1 MVEFEDG
8 KYRLYYDLKYEPRQ
22 QQIDGVNFIKKAILT
37 GNKYMLL
44 NLPTGVGKSFLATMF
59 INWYL
64 NHINENAKFD
74 VLTNSKLLQ
83 EQYIK
88 EFPYIRN
95 LKGRA
100 NYPCD
105 LYNTNCDEGLEIC
118 SAKKKRCDNCPYM
131 IALSNFIGSRV
142 SMTNFHMFDIA
153 NIFSTAFKSARE
165 SNVLIVDEA
174 SDFDQVF
181 CSYMTT
187 ELNINVFIKCGF
199 EQTKINEYK
208 NIIASTNDI
217 LSLIDSIIKIFL
229 PDLDKRI
236 KFLKDEMTDAEAHG
250 KSVPIDTYKK
260 WAAQTRE
267 CTSKFNSLGLFVSE
281 FKNNPENWILE
292 TVYKRDKRKKE
303 DGEYKSLIVQPVWG
317 TEYIPKYAL
326 EQYDHIIFM
335 SATILNKK
343 LFCSINGLDE
353 NITKYYEIPSPFP
366 VQNRPIYYIKAG
378 KMTYKEKE
386 SSYQYHLEYI
396 KKTLSKY
403 KNDKGIIHTFNY
415 ELATWLNNDL
425 SKSEFKDRIIVHDT
439 ANRNDK
445 LNQHINSNE
454 PTVIISPSMMMG
466 VDLKDELSRF
476 QIIMKIPYPNIQS
489 KLIKKRQQTNPDW
502 YKWKTIVDLVQ
513 QYGRSVRS
521 DVDFADTI
529 ILDSCLSDIIN
540 FSGDFLPKYFIDAI
554 KILKIKY

>member
-8 KYRLYYDLKYEPRQ
+8 KYQLYYELKYEPRQ

-64 NHINENAKFD
+64 NHVNEKAKFD

-83 EQYIK
+83 DQYIK

-105 LYNTNCDEGLEIC
+105 PYNTNCDEGMEIC
-118 SAKKKRCDNCPYM
+118 TAKKKKCDRCPYLL
-131 IALSNFIGSRV
+131 ALSNYIGSRV

-153 NIFSTAFKSARE
+153 NIFSTCFKTVRE
-165 SNVLIVDEA
+165 SKVLIVDEA

-181 CSYMTT
+181 CNYMTT
-187 ELNINVFIKCGF
+187 ELNVNVFTKCGF

-208 NIIASTNDI
+208 NIISSIVDI
-217 LSLIDSIIKIFL
+217 TTLVDVIIKNFL

-236 KFLKDEMTDAEAHG
+236 KYLRSEMLDADQHS
-250 KSVPIDTYKK
+250 KSTPIDTYKK
-260 WAAQTRE
+260 WAAQSRE
-267 CTSKFNSLGLFVSE
+267 CSSKFNSLDLFIKE
-281 FKNNPENWILE
+281 FQNNPENWFLE
-292 TVYKRDKRKKE
+292 TINKYDKRKKE
-303 DGEYKSLIVQPVWG
+303 SGEFKSLIVQPVWG
-317 TEYIPKYAL
+317 SEYIPKYAL
-326 EQYDHIIFM
+326 NQYDHIIFM

-343 LFCSINGLDE
+343 LFCYINGLNED
-353 NITKYYEIPSPFP
+353 ITKYYEIPSPFP
-366 VQNRPIYYIKAG
+366 VKNRPIYYIKAG

-386 SSYQYHLEYI
+386 NSYKYHFDYI
-396 KKTLSKY
+396 IKTLNKY

-415 ELATWLNNDL
+415 ELATRLSDDLN
-425 SKSEFKDRIIVHDT
+425 KTEFKDRIIIHDT
-439 ANRNDK
+439 ASRNDK
-445 LNQHINSNE
+445 LDQHINSKL
-454 PTVIISPSMMMG
+454 PTVLISPSMMMG

-476 QIIMKIPYPNIQS
+476 QIIMKIPYPNIKS
-489 KLIKKRQQTNPDW
+489 KLVKKRQQTNPDW
-502 YKWKTIVDLVQ
+502 YRWKTIVDLVQ

-521 DVDFADTI
+521 SEDWAITI
-529 ILDSCLSDIIN
+529 ILDSSLSDILN
-540 FSGDFLPKYFIDAI
+540 FHGEFLPKYFVDAI
-554 KILKIKY
+554 KIMKIKY